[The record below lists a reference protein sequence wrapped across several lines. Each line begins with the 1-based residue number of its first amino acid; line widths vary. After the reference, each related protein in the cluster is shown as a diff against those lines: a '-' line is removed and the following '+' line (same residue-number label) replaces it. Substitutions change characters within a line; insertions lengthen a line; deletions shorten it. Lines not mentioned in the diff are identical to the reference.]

1 MMKGGV
7 PLLETMK
14 TIQTT
19 SENAA
24 VKNVAR
30 VIYGYLDKGKE
41 LSYAISRLPEYF
53 DE

>member
-1 MMKGGV
+1 M
-7 PLLETMK
+7 ETMN
-14 TIQTT
+14 TIQKT

-24 VKNVAR
+24 VKKVAKE
-30 VIYGYLDKGKE
+30 ISDYLDKGKE